1 MRATL
6 RWLAVGGLVGGL
18 GACALF
24 PPVGELDARRVTVDW
39 ATQLYELEPFAY
51 HPIEEGRPLFVRGA
65 ATPDAGLL
73 VVPAKD
79 RRVRGIDAATGRVIW
94 ETETRGPIGAQP
106 VDLGP
111 NGAADEM
118 LVASLDGRVYRL
130 SQRNGRELWV
140 SDAPATAGIT
150 ASPVVVGKVDDPKA
164 KVFVTSLD
172 NRLTALS
179 LKDGKKLWQAE
190 RQQEQ
195 ELTVTGQAGCA
206 VARDLVITGFSDGVL
221 VAFAQD
227 DGVQVWSTDL
237 SGGDKQFVDVD
248 TTPQIVDVPDGQV
261 VVAGAFSRGLFGLG
275 LEDGVVRWKQQGPG
289 FGTPAVLD
297 GLVYA
302 PRADGQLWAIEADGG
317 RVRWISKFDT
327 GWAGTPVA
335 SRKYLFTPVGE
346 GLAVIDRGSGHE
358 LARWSDGRGVRATP
372 ELAYGSV
379 YVIGNSG
386 LVYGLGVF

>member
-1 MRATL
+1 ML
-6 RWLAVGGLVGGL
+6 RGLAVGGVVVGL

-39 ATQLYELEPFAY
+39 ATPLYELEPFAY
-51 HPIEEGRPLFVRGA
+51 HPIEEGRPLYVRGA
-65 ATPDAGLL
+65 ATPDAGLV

-79 RRVRGIDAATGRVIW
+79 RRVRGLDAATGRVIW

-111 NGAADEM
+111 YGAADEM

-150 ASPVVVGKVDDPKA
+150 ASPAVSGKADDPKA

-172 NRLTALS
+172 NKLTALS
-179 LKDGKKLWQAE
+179 LKDGKKLWQTE
-190 RQQEQ
+190 RPQDQ

-206 VARDLVITGFSDGVL
+206 VAKDLVITGFSDGVL

-237 SGGDKQFVDVD
+237 AGGDKQFVDVD
-248 TTPQIVDVPDGQV
+248 TTPQVVDVPDGHV
-261 VVAGAFSRGLFGLG
+261 VVAGSFSRGLFGVG
-275 LEDGVVRWKQQGPG
+275 LDDGVVLWKQQGQG
-289 FGTPAVLD
+289 FGTPTALD
-297 GLVYA
+297 GIVYA
-302 PRADGQLWAIEADGG
+302 PRSDGQLWAIEADGG
-317 RVRWISKFDT
+317 RVRWVSKFDT

-372 ELAYGSV
+372 ELAFGTV
-379 YVIGNSG
+379 YVLGNSG